1 MRETGA
7 RGNARP
13 ETGGF
18 PYEEDEGWG
27 QGIAV
32 GGAAPK
38 EYADVA
44 VAPDGRVHLLSRYPA
59 AVIAVDEAGGTE
71 TIVSP
76 ELLSERPHGLT
87 IAPDGRLFVVD
98 SPVHAVRVFTA
109 DGRPLSLI
117 GVQGHASDTG
127 VDDSLP
133 VPQWTDTVAR
143 AAGPFNHPTK
153 VCFDSRGNFLVA
165 DGYGNARV
173 HCFSP
178 DAELTSSWGSP
189 GRRPGEFRL
198 PHSITALSG
207 DRIAVV
213 DRENDRVQVFGPDG
227 GFSEEWASVLRPTAL
242 AELADGS
249 CLVACLP
256 WQAGESSN
264 ALGPVREPTEAGIA
278 LLNRHGARQAWW
290 TGGLIA
296 PHGLAAG
303 PDGSVYV
310 AEVSFS
316 FTRTAQ
322 PRAVHRLLP
331 PSQNPGYYRQ
341 NC

>member
-1 MRETGA
+1 MREAA
-7 RGNARP
+7 RLTRQSAVP
-13 ETGGF
+13 AAGGF
-18 PYEEDEGWG
+18 PYERDEGWG

-32 GGAAPK
+32 SGLEPK

-59 AVIAVDEAGGTE
+59 AVIAVDDGGGVE
-71 TIVSP
+71 TVVGP

-87 IAPDGRLFVVD
+87 IAPDGSLFVVD
-98 SPVHAVRVFTA
+98 SPVHAVRIFAA
-109 DGRPLSLI
+109 DGRPLSVM
-117 GVQGHASDTG
+117 GRPGKASDTG

-153 VCFDSRGNFLVA
+153 VCFDSQGNILVA

-178 DAELTSSWGSP
+178 DAALAASWGAP
-189 GRRPGEFRL
+189 GRGPGEFRL
-198 PHSITALSG
+198 PHSITALAAG
-207 DRIAVV
+207 RLAVV
-213 DRENDRVQVFGPDG
+213 DRENDRIQIFGTDG
-227 GFSEEWASVLRPTAL
+227 GFRQEWPSVLRPTAL
-242 AELADGS
+242 VERADGS

-256 WQAGESSN
+256 WQAGESSH
-264 ALGPVREPTEAGIA
+264 ALGTVTEATEAGIA
-278 LLNRHGARQAWW
+278 LLDRHGARQGWW

-296 PHGLAAG
+296 PHGLAIG

-316 FTRTAQ
+316 FTRTVQ
-322 PRAVHRLLP
+322 PRAVHRLEP
-331 PSQNPGYYRQ
+331 APGL
-341 NC
+341 